1 MGYEAI
7 KLELIEWLTQLE
19 DPETI
24 EYLKIVK
31 DSKTTDED
39 WWDELSD
46 SEKAGIMRGLNDI
59 QNEQTVAHEDVMKKY
74 GL

>member
-1 MGYEAI
+1 MGYDAL
-7 KLELIEWLTQLE
+7 KLELIEWLSKLE

-31 DSKTTDED
+31 DSKNSNKD
-39 WWDELSD
+39 WWNDLSD
-46 SEKAGIMRGLNDI
+46 SEKAGIARGLNDI